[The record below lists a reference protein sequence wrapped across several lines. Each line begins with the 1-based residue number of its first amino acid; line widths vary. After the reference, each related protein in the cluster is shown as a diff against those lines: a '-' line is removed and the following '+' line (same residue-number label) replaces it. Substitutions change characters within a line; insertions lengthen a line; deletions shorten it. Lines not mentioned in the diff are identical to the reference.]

1 MSEET
6 SEIKVLR
13 KKTNWTEEDRLLK
26 AFCTLM
32 CSAEDYIYRKA
43 VKSEIDYDTI
53 IQMKDET
60 FGLIHICSRAIIS
73 DRSHTIQDIFDDYYN
88 FLKLRGEK
96 NPFIDE
102 Y

>member
-1 MSEET
+1 MSKDS

-13 KKTNWTEEDRLLK
+13 KKTNWTEEDDRIMG

-53 IQMKDET
+53 RT
-60 FGLIHICSRAIIS
+60 A
-73 DRSHTIQDIFDDYYN
+73 
-88 FLKLRGEK
+88 
-96 NPFIDE
+96 
-102 Y
+102 